1 MTFFFCSSIIN
12 LVKYM
17 PTWLRKNLGE
27 IIFLAAFAVV
37 MTTDLR
43 LPVLSTL
50 QRGLLATG
58 MWRATPPTRPVGGR
72 EAPSVHFASVRTDYP
87 HPLALYDLDGRPAN
101 LRQFRGKVVLVNLWA
116 SWCPPCLAEMPGLQA
131 LYQKTDTAKV
141 AFVLISLDANPNK
154 ARALLKRRGYTMPVF
169 FPAAPLPAPFDSP
182 SIPSTVILTPSG
194 QLADR
199 HQGMAD
205 YDTPEFRA
213 ALEKL
218 ADQN

>member
-1 MTFFFCSSIIN
+1 MLPS
-12 LVKYM
+12 
-17 PTWLRKNLGE
+17 WLRKNLGE
-27 IIFLAAFAVV
+27 LVFLAAFAVV

-58 MWRATPPTRPVGGR
+58 LWHAAPPTAPAALPVR
-72 EAPSVHFASVRTDYP
+72 FASLRADYP
-87 HPLALYDLDGRPAN
+87 YPLPLYTLDGRPAN
-101 LRQFRGKVVLVNLWA
+101 LRQFRGKAVLVNLWA

-141 AFVLISLDANPNK
+141 AFVLISLDENPNK
-154 ARALLKRRGYTMPVF
+154 ARALLKRKGYKLPVF

-182 SIPSTVILTPSG
+182 SIPSTVILTPTG
-194 QLADR
+194 RLADR
-199 HQGMAD
+199 HDGMAD

-218 ADQN
+218 AE

>member
-1 MTFFFCSSIIN
+1 MLN
-12 LVKYM
+12 L
-17 PTWLRKNLGE
+17 LRKNRGE
-27 IIFLAAFAVV
+27 ILFLGAFALVMGTELRQPVV
-37 MTTDLR
+37 
-43 LPVLSTL
+43 STL
-50 QRGLLATG
+50 QRGLLASG
-58 MWRATPPTRPVGGR
+58 LWRATPPAPPASLPVR
-72 EAPSVHFASVRTDYP
+72 LANQRSDYP
-87 HPLALYDLDGRPAN
+87 YPLPLLTLDGRPAN
-101 LRQFRGKVVLVNLWA
+101 LRQFKGKVVLVNQWA

-154 ARALLKRRGYTMPVF
+154 ARALLKRKGYTLPVF

-194 QLADR
+194 RVADR
-199 HQGMAD
+199 HDGMAD

-218 ADQN
+218 AAGG

>member
-1 MTFFFCSSIIN
+1 MLS
-12 LVKYM
+12 
-17 PTWLRKNLGE
+17 WLRKNRGE
-27 IIFLAAFAVV
+27 VLFLSAFAVV

-43 LPVLSTL
+43 QPVLSTL

-58 MWRATPPTRPVGGR
+58 LWRATPPASPAALPVQ
-72 EAPSVHFASVRTDYP
+72 FASLGADYP
-87 HPLALYDLDGRPAN
+87 YPLPLYTLDGRPAN
-101 LRQFRGKVVLVNLWA
+101 LRQFRGKAVLVNLWA

-154 ARALLKRRGYTMPVF
+154 ARALLKRKGYTLPVF

-182 SIPSTVILTPSG
+182 SIPSTVILMPSG
-194 QLADR
+194 RLADR
-199 HQGMAD
+199 HDGMAD

-218 ADQN
+218 AR

>member
-1 MTFFFCSSIIN
+1 MQS
-12 LVKYM
+12 
-17 PTWLRKNLGE
+17 WLRKNIGE
-27 IIFLAAFAVV
+27 VFFMSAFAVV
-37 MTTDLR
+37 MLTDLR
-43 LPVLSTL
+43 QPVVSTL

-58 MWRATPPTRPVGGR
+58 LWRAAPPMPLAGPPVQQ
-72 EAPSVHFASVRTDYP
+72 ASLRLAGLRSDYP
-87 HPLALYDLDGRPAN
+87 YPLPLLTLDGRPAN
-101 LRQFRGKVVLVNLWA
+101 LRQFKGKAVLVNLWA

-154 ARALLKRRGYTMPVF
+154 ARALLKRKGYTLPVY

-182 SIPSTVILTPSG
+182 SIPSTVVLTPSG
-194 QLADR
+194 RLADR
-199 HQGMAD
+199 HDGMAD

-218 ADQN
+218 AG

>member
-1 MTFFFCSSIIN
+1 MLS
-12 LVKYM
+12 
-17 PTWLRKNLGE
+17 WLRKNRGE
-27 IIFLAAFAVV
+27 VLFLSAFAVV

-43 LPVLSTL
+43 QPVLSNL

-58 MWRATPPTRPVGGR
+58 LWRATPPASPAALPVQ
-72 EAPSVHFASVRTDYP
+72 FASLRADYP
-87 HPLALYDLDGRPAN
+87 YPLPLYTLDGRPAN
-101 LRQFRGKVVLVNLWA
+101 LRQFKGKAVLVNLWA

-154 ARALLKRRGYTMPVF
+154 ARALLKRKGYTLPVF

-182 SIPSTVILTPSG
+182 SIPSTVVLTPSG

-199 HQGMAD
+199 HDGMAD

-218 ADQN
+218 AR

>member
-1 MTFFFCSSIIN
+1 MLS
-12 LVKYM
+12 
-17 PTWLRKNLGE
+17 WLRKNRGE
-27 IIFLAAFAVV
+27 VLLLSAFAVV

-43 LPVLSTL
+43 QPVLSTL

-58 MWRATPPTRPVGGR
+58 LWRATPPASPAALPVQ
-72 EAPSVHFASVRTDYP
+72 FASLGADYP
-87 HPLALYDLDGRPAN
+87 YPLPLYTLDGRPAN
-101 LRQFRGKVVLVNLWA
+101 LRQFKGKAVLVNLWA

-154 ARALLKRRGYTMPVF
+154 ARALLKRKGYTLPVF

-194 QLADR
+194 RLADR
-199 HQGMAD
+199 HDGMAD

-218 ADQN
+218 AR

>member
-1 MTFFFCSSIIN
+1 M
-12 LVKYM
+12 L
-17 PTWLRKNLGE
+17 TWLRNNRGE
-27 IIFLAAFAVV
+27 VLFFAAFAVV

-58 MWRATPPTRPVGGR
+58 LMHAAPPVAPATPPVR
-72 EAPSVHFASVRTDYP
+72 FASTHADYP
-87 HPLALYDLDGRPAN
+87 YPLPLYALDGHPVN
-101 LRQFRGKVVLVNLWA
+101 LRQFRGKAVLVNLWA

-154 ARALLKRRGYTMPVF
+154 ARALLKRKGYTLPVF

-182 SIPSTVILTPSG
+182 SIPSTVVLTPTG
-194 QLADR
+194 HLADR
-199 HQGMAD
+199 HDGMAD

-218 ADQN
+218 AN

>member
-1 MTFFFCSSIIN
+1 M
-12 LVKYM
+12 LA
-17 PTWLRKNLGE
+17 WLRKNLGDS
-27 IIFLAAFAVV
+27 IFLAALALV

-58 MWRATPPTRPVGGR
+58 LWRATLSAPLAGGR
-72 EAPSVHFASVRTDYP
+72 AQALPVRFASVSAEYP
-87 HPLALYDLDGRPAN
+87 YPLPLYTLDGRPAN
-101 LRQFRGKVVLVNLWA
+101 LRQFRGKAVLVNLWA

-141 AFVLISLDANPNK
+141 AFVLISLDENPNK
-154 ARALLKRRGYTMPVF
+154 ARALLKRRGYTLPVF
-169 FPAAPLPAPFDSP
+169 FPAAPLPAPFNSP
-182 SIPSTVILTPSG
+182 SIPSTIILTPTG

-199 HQGMAD
+199 HEGMAD

-218 ADQN
+218 GAGS

>member
-1 MTFFFCSSIIN
+1 MLPS
-12 LVKYM
+12 
-17 PTWLRKNLGE
+17 WLRKNLVE
-27 IIFLAAFAVV
+27 VLFLAAFAVV

-50 QRGLLATG
+50 QGGLLATG
-58 MWRATPPTRPVGGR
+58 LWHAAPPTAPAALPVR
-72 EAPSVHFASVRTDYP
+72 FASLRADYP
-87 HPLALYDLDGRPAN
+87 YPLPLYTLDGHPAN
-101 LRQFRGKVVLVNLWA
+101 LRQFRGKAVLVNLWA

-141 AFVLISLDANPNK
+141 AFVLISLDENPTK
-154 ARALLKRRGYTMPVF
+154 ARALLKRKGYTLPVF

-194 QLADR
+194 RLADR
-199 HQGMAD
+199 HDGMAD
-205 YDTPEFRA
+205 YDTPAFRA

-218 ADQN
+218 AE